1 MDGNFLRSF
10 VVLKHS
16 RNTKG
21 RVNTMKKYAIVAFAF
36 LLISSS
42 AGFSKNRQVS
52 LDPLSIPQQI
62 AEFYEDYNF
71 VASFSSPSEREKLIE
86 NFHREVLPEDIRS
99 DRFNRVFRVMK
110 ALFSRMVRFDPEMV
124 IYVGPRKPYIKY
136 FFNSELM
143 ELRKIEKS
151 DKKAV
156 VEVLSYSLEPGVI
169 NKFIIQFDEN
179 AGEEDK
185 IPSDKERVQT
195 AKSRVIP
202 KIEFHIW
209 YFQDGKWMKGE
220 HKNIYI
226 KQ

>member
-1 MDGNFLRSF
+1 MNRYEIIALAFILILPGPSL
-10 VVLKHS
+10 
-16 RNTKG
+16 TKD
-21 RVNTMKKYAIVAFAF
+21 RPA
-36 LLISSS
+36 
-42 AGFSKNRQVS
+42 SKS
-52 LDPLSIPQQI
+52 LAPIPQQI

-99 DRFNRVFRVMK
+99 NRFNRVFRVMK
-110 ALFSRMVRFDPEMV
+110 TLYSRMVRFDPEMV

-143 ELRKIEKS
+143 ELKKIEKS

-156 VEVLSYSLEPGVI
+156 VEVLSYSLEPEVI

-185 IPSDKERVQT
+185 IPSEEERVQT

-202 KIEFHIW
+202 RVEFHIW

>member
-1 MDGNFLRSF
+1 MNRY
-10 VVLKHS
+10 V
-16 RNTKG
+16 
-21 RVNTMKKYAIVAFAF
+21 MVALAF
-36 LLISSS
+36 GLILS
-42 AGFSKNRQVS
+42 GFSFPKDRPASQS
-52 LDPLSIPQQI
+52 LASIPQQI

-71 VASFSSPSEREKLIE
+71 VASFSSPSERERLID

-99 DRFNRVFRVMK
+99 QRFNRVFRIMK
-110 ALFSRMVRFDPEMV
+110 ALYSRMVRFDPKMV

-143 ELRKIEKS
+143 ELRKIERS

-156 VEVLSYSLEPGVI
+156 VEVLSYSLEPEVI

-179 AGEEDK
+179 EGEEGK
-185 IPSDKERVQT
+185 IPTDEERVQT

-202 KIEFHIW
+202 KVEFHIW
-209 YFQDGKWMKGE
+209 YFQDGKWMKAE
-220 HKNIYI
+220 HKNIYL